1 MGRWLSL
8 RSLTTEMISNEL
20 LNQLQELTQS
30 ANLLPSV
37 ESAIHNL
44 MLSARQEGY
53 SDGFDDGRYEESYIN
68 SMNYLGD

>member
-1 MGRWLSL
+1 
-8 RSLTTEMISNEL
+8 MISNEL

-37 ESAIHNL
+37 ESTIHNL
-44 MLSARQEGY
+44 MLSAYQEGY
-53 SDGFDDGRYEESYIN
+53 SDGFDDGRYEESYMN

>member
-1 MGRWLSL
+1 
-8 RSLTTEMISNEL
+8 MISNEL

-30 ANLLPSV
+30 VNLLPSV

-44 MLSARQEGY
+44 MLSAYQEGY

>member
-1 MGRWLSL
+1 
-8 RSLTTEMISNEL
+8 MISNEL
-20 LNQLQELTQS
+20 LNQLQELAQS

-37 ESAIHNL
+37 ESATHNL
-44 MLSARQEGY
+44 MLSVYQEGY